1 MSILELI
8 MVIASIASTSGVT
21 LWRVAQLEKKQD
33 KHNGIVSKVYSNDA
47 CISELKSSVASAHHR
62 LDENREDIREIK
74 KDVKTLIGGKK

>member
-47 CISELKSSVASAHHR
+47 CISELKSRVASAHHR

-74 KDVKTLIGGKK
+74 KMLKH